1 MGSSSVE
8 SGARG
13 RTRRAILSAAAEV
26 LARDRAATLA
36 DIARAAEI
44 GRSTLHR
51 YFPDRDVL
59 LRAAVADAHLV
70 IRQAVQDAVVDEG
83 TPSEA
88 VRRLTTALVGT
99 GDRLLFLYGDP
110 RSLGEFDPGEDPD
123 SVDRMVTGLI
133 KRGQAEGVFDPTAAV
148 DWLRDIL
155 WALVYAGCESARRG
169 VLPRPGVAD
178 AVVRVLENGI
188 RGQS

>member
-1 MGSSSVE
+1 M
-8 SGARG
+8 
-13 RTRRAILSAAAEV
+13 

>member
-8 SGARG
+8 SGTRG

-70 IRQAVQDAVVDEG
+70 IRQAVQDAAVDEG
-83 TPSEA
+83 TPSDA
-88 VRRLTTALVGT
+88 VRRLATALVGT

-110 RSLGEFDPGEDPD
+110 RALAELDPGEEPD

-133 KRGQAEGVFDPTAAV
+133 ERGQAEGVFDPTAPV
-148 DWLRDIL
+148 EWLRDIL
-155 WALVYAGCESARRG
+155 WALVYAGCESSRRG
-169 VLPRPGVAD
+169 VLPRHGVAD

>member
-1 MGSSSVE
+1 
-8 SGARG
+8 
-13 RTRRAILSAAAEV
+13 
-26 LARDRAATLA
+26 
-36 DIARAAEI
+36 
-44 GRSTLHR
+44 
-51 YFPDRDVL
+51 
-59 LRAAVADAHLV
+59 
-70 IRQAVQDAVVDEG
+70 
-83 TPSEA
+83 
-88 VRRLTTALVGT
+88 
-99 GDRLLFLYGDP
+99 
-110 RSLGEFDPGEDPD
+110 
-123 SVDRMVTGLI
+123 MVTGLI